1 MKIVYT
7 SNTISYWF

>member
-7 SNTISYWF
+7 KAD